1 MSEGKQPD
9 KVRKATS
16 RAWDGLFGQEVLG
29 QEETALV
36 MRQEL
41 CGVEMQVFI
50 QVGRAGD
57 VSRPCWHA
65 LLPGGGGGVR

>member
-1 MSEGKQPD
+1 MPAGKQPD

-16 RAWDGLFGQEVLG
+16 RAWGGLFGQEVLG

-36 MRQEL
+36 MRPEL

-50 QVGRAGD
+50 QVGGAGG
-57 VSRPCWHA
+57 VSWPRWHV